1 MSWVAIGVSVASSV
15 YKGYQANKAS
25 NAAAAEQQRANAEMA
40 EQKRKL
46 QALDMSNPYENM
58 QNTMEDLTVN
68 QQQTDYLTQQ
78 AQINQANTMQALQG
92 AAGGSGIGSL
102 AQSLYNQGQLAS
114 QKTGAMIGQQESANQ
129 KAMASQAAAN
139 QRMAAQGK
147 QWSINKQQEAI
158 TGQLNNA
165 RADKQAAD
173 QAANAAA
180 TQQQQATMG
189 MIGGVGGVL
198 KTGFDNMQDGGN
210 FFTGNS

>member
-1 MSWVAIGVSVASSV
+1 MVAVTVGTAV

-78 AQINQANTMQALQG
+78 SQINQANTMQALQG
-92 AAGGSGIGSL
+92 AAGGSGIGGL

-114 QKTGAMIGQQESANQ
+114 QKTGAMLGQQEAANQ

-139 QRMAAQGK
+139 QRMKAQGK
-147 QWSINKQQEAI
+147 QWSINKQQEAA
-158 TGQLNNA
+158 TGQLASA

-173 QAANAAA
+173 TAANKAA
-180 TQQQQATMG
+180 TQQQQATMD
-189 MIGGVGGVL
+189 MVGGVAGGVQ
-198 KTGFDNMQDGGN
+198 TGIDNTQDGGN
-210 FFTGNS
+210 FWTGN

>member
-1 MSWVAIGVSVASSV
+1 MSWVVVGVTVASSI
-15 YKGYQANKAS
+15 YKGYQANKAG
-25 NAAAAEQQRANAEMA
+25 NAAAAEQKRANAEMA

-58 QNTMEDLTVN
+58 QNTMEDLTIN

-139 QRMAAQGK
+139 QRMKAQGK

-173 QAANAAA
+173 TAANNAA
-180 TQQQQATMG
+180 TAQQQAVMS
-189 MIGGVGGVL
+189 GVGGVAAGVS
-198 KTGFDNMQDGGN
+198 TGLDNTQDGGN
-210 FFTGNS
+210 FFTGN